1 MTNAFIGSNIIGKS
15 FQKGEMKKKV
25 NYCAKN
31 FKDHIILT
39 INFEWF
45 NFGQNIVKANAK
57 VLQTSP
63 GGTN

>member
-1 MTNAFIGSNIIGKS
+1 MTNAFNESNIIEKL
-15 FQKGEMKKKV
+15 FQKGEMKKKE
-25 NYCAKN
+25 NYCTKN
-31 FKDHIILT
+31 FKGHKILT

-45 NFGQNIVKANAK
+45 NFDQNIVKANAK